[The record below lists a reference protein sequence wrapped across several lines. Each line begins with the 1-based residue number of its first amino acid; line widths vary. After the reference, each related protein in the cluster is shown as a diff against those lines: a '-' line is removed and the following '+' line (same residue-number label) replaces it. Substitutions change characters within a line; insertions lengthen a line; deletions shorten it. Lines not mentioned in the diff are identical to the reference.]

1 MRGVMQPN
9 DVTYFD
15 SPAAFREWLRSGH
28 RERTELWVGYWK
40 RATQRPSIT
49 WEESVE
55 KRILGLRGALVIGA
69 ISGLVAGFVLAY
81 MVFASPQQTAGDVL
95 GLLLIGVVQGCA
107 TMFWLARMAQRR

>member
-40 RATQRPSIT
+40 RATPASEHHVGGVGR
-49 WEESVE
+49 

-95 GLLLIGVVQGCA
+95 GLLLIGVIQGCA

>member
-49 WEESVE
+49 WEESV
-55 KRILGLRGALVIGA
+55 G
-69 ISGLVAGFVLAY
+69 SGSSA
-81 MVFASPQQTAGDVL
+81 
-95 GLLLIGVVQGCA
+95 CA
-107 TMFWLARMAQRR
+107 APR